1 MNNLPHPSLPSTMK
15 AVVLLGPNRLE
26 MRRIPVP
33 SPGPAD
39 VLIRVESCAI
49 CRSDLGM
56 MEKPFPGQSPYGETI
71 LGHEYSGTV
80 VALGDTV
87 DEFEIGDRVTVEA
100 HLGCGRCRNCRLGDY
115 TSCLNYGNRA
125 KGHRCNGHVTPGA
138 YAQYVVNHINT
149 VHKIPDSLSFDE
161 ASLVTNLG
169 CVLYGIENLGGYI
182 AGERVL
188 VIGAGPLGLAA
199 AAAANALSA
208 DKVYLSDVLADR
220 LEVGKKIGV
229 QRTIDASA
237 EDPLEVILADTKGIG
252 VAYAIE
258 SSGTQ
263 AGLDLAVKAT
273 CRNGRILMLSIAHKP
288 LTVDLE
294 NLSLNDKDIITN
306 RGESRANVARA
317 VSLLATDRVDLKPLV
332 THGFPLEEY
341 ETALAVFRERRE
353 GAVKVIL
360 HPQE

>member
-1 MNNLPHPSLPSTMK
+1 MK
-15 AVVLLGPNRLE
+15 AVVLMGPNRLE
-26 MRRIPVP
+26 MQHIPIP
-33 SPGPAD
+33 IPGPTD

-56 MEKPFPGQSPYGETI
+56 MEKPFPGQSPYGQTI
-71 LGHEYSGTV
+71 LGHEYAGTV

-87 DEFEIGDRVTVEA
+87 DEFEIGDRVAVEA

-149 VHKIPDSLSFDE
+149 VYKIPDSVSFDE
-161 ASLVTNLG
+161 ASLVTNVG

-182 AGERVL
+182 VGERVL
-188 VIGAGPLGLAA
+188 VVGAGPLGLAA
-199 AAAANALSA
+199 ASAANALGA

-229 QRTIDASA
+229 QRTINAVA
-237 EDPLEVILADTKGIG
+237 EDPLKVILDDTQGLG
-252 VAYAIE
+252 VNYAIE

-263 AGLDLAVKAT
+263 AGLDLAVNAT
-273 CRNGRILMLSIAHKP
+273 CRNGKILMLAIPHQP
-288 LTVDLE
+288 LKVDLE

-317 VSLLATDRVDLKPLV
+317 VSLLANGLVNLKPLA
-332 THGFPLEEY
+332 THRFPLDDY
-341 ETALAVFRERRE
+341 ETALSVFRERKE
-353 GAVKVIL
+353 GAIKVIL